1 MKKLTKKENSIFD
14 AAWDEGYE
22 AYHKAVLREN
32 NPHIDDKNAHWGW
45 DEGWGIAWEDDQ

>member
-1 MKKLTKKENSIFD
+1 MKKLTKKENAIFD

-32 NPHIDDKNAHWGW
+32 NPHIVLVANDGW
-45 DEGWGIAWEDDQ
+45 DEGWEIAWEDDQ